1 MSCRSSPKILS
12 SSTLLYRCLYLNR
25 HSSRSFLQAYQ
36 HNAMYSL
43 ERTRET
49 SFDELES
56 NGYRTDMNSDGT
68 REDKASTKSLSRRTG
83 KKLVLHFDLNNT
95 ILVSDAVTRQ
105 GTVAALEYFLSTVT
119 WGCMTKGMVFIYTF
133 STYQTF
139 SA

>member
-1 MSCRSSPKILS
+1 MSCHSSPKILS
-12 SSTLLYRCLYLNR
+12 SSTLLCRCLYLNR

-36 HNAMYSL
+36 HNAMYSF
-43 ERTRET
+43 EGTRET

-68 REDKASTKSLSRRTG
+68 REDKASESLSRRTS

-119 WGCMTKGMVFIYTF
+119 WGRMTKGMVFIYTF